1 MDALAAPLWLIV
13 MLGAFYALLIRPQR
27 RQVAAHR
34 ALITSLSV
42 GDDVMTMGGI
52 FGRIRSLEEDIVDLE
67 VAPGTSLRVARTAI
81 SRKVEGL

>member
-1 MDALAAPLWLIV
+1 MDALAPLWLVV

-27 RQVAAHR
+27 RQVAAHQR
-34 ALITSLSV
+34 LTASLAV
-42 GDDVMTMGGI
+42 GDEVMTMGGI
-52 FGRIRSLEEDIVDLE
+52 FGRIQSLEAEVVDLE

>member
-52 FGRIRSLEEDIVDLE
+52 FGRIRSLEDDIVDLE